1 MTAATLK
8 ADRDLA
14 RGEDTPQRRCLI
26 TRESEPRDRLL
37 RFVVGP
43 DNTVVPDLAERL
55 PGRGLWLTAQR
66 DIVAQAAAKNAFSR
80 AARAPVTAP
89 ADLADRV
96 ADLLERRCIDL
107 LALANRAGL
116 AVAGYEKVRA
126 TLRSGK
132 VALLLTA
139 SDSKGQD
146 AAALRRKA
154 ADRAGPAVLT
164 SENLGRALGREAAVN
179 VALIAGALTGQLLR
193 ELKRLAGFRQAEAP
207 TGANATDRTEPPM
220 QVNG

>member
-1 MTAATLK
+1 MTAATLR
-8 ADRDLA
+8 ADKDMA
-14 RGEDTPQRRCLI
+14 RGQDTPQRRCLV

-66 DIVAQAAAKNAFSR
+66 DIVTQAAAKNAFAR
-80 AARAPVTAP
+80 AARAPVTVP
-89 ADLADRV
+89 ADLADRI
-96 ADLLERRCIDL
+96 ADLLERRCGDL

-116 AVAGYEKVRA
+116 VIAGYEKVRA
-126 TLRSGK
+126 ALRSGK

-146 AAALRRKA
+146 AAALRRGA
-154 ADRAGPAVLT
+154 AERAGPTVMT
-164 SENLGRALGREAAVN
+164 SEMLGRALGREAAVN

-193 ELKRLAGFRQAEAP
+193 ELKRLAGFRQADAP
-207 TGANATDRTEPPM
+207 AGADAADRTEPPM